1 MAKTHRSDPY
11 NKLTE
16 SIYIELILVDLIH
29 TNPGI
34 FLHKFYNY
42 NMI

>member
-1 MAKTHRSDPY
+1 MMKTHRSDTY

-16 SIYIELILVDLIH
+16 SIELILVDLIH